1 MRVRFRVLI
10 LVVVSLCLGSL
21 AVAQSNEQEGP
32 LTRVPVD
39 RSAPAPKD
47 NRKAPPRSDTLAPD
61 ESSSKQ
67 TEIDVSPPPG
77 DEKHSGADLSD
88 SELNEFHP
96 WDPHKAMKC
105 IEVGDFYFKQGN
117 YRAAIS
123 RYQEA
128 LEWKPNDAEATYKL
142 GEVQEKAGD
151 VPAALENYQAYLKI
165 LPNGPYAEKAQ
176 KGIDR
181 LKTKRGTTSAQSAP
195 KPS

>member
-1 MRVRFRVLI
+1 MCVRLRVLI
-10 LVVVSLCLGSL
+10 FAMVCLCLTGVV
-21 AVAQSNEQEGP
+21 VAQSEDDGP
-32 LTRVPVD
+32 ITRVPVD
-39 RSAPAPKD
+39 KSAPPPKD
-47 NRKAPPRSDTLAPD
+47 NRKAPPRSDKIAPD

-67 TEIDVSPPPG
+67 TEIDVTPPSG
-77 DEKHSGADLSD
+77 DEKHPGAVEE
-88 SELNEFHP
+88 SEFNEFHP

-105 IEVGDFYFKQGN
+105 IEVGDWYYKQGN

-128 LEWKPNDAEATYKL
+128 LDWKPKDAEATYKL

-151 VPAALENYQAYLKI
+151 IPAALGNYQAYLKI
-165 LPNGPYAEKAQ
+165 LPKGPYAEKAQ

-181 LKTKRGTTSAQSAP
+181 LKAKTGVNAASSTP